1 MNKEEKLLSEIFN
14 AKWKKKYTVSWCM
27 ICDCAYITCP
37 NSKCLGTSC
46 NGAGCKE
53 CNNDFDEFL
62 TYNIR
67 VENYLTDKEKNIYH
81 KCLRVKKHI
90 LETIPLGIKK
100 IDWKKLNKQKKLSD
114 IERKMFL

>member
-1 MNKEEKLLSEIFN
+1 MNKEEKLLSEIF
-14 AKWKKKYTVSWCM
+14 AEKWKNKYVITWCSL
-27 ICDCAYITCP
+27 CDSACIACLNP
-37 NSKCLGTSC
+37 KCLGTSC
-46 NGAGCKE
+46 NGAGCKK
-53 CNNDFDEFL
+53 CNNDFNEFHS
-62 TYNIR
+62 YNIR

-81 KCLRVKKHI
+81 KCLRIKKHI